1 MPETKTCPD
10 CAESVLAAARVCRY
24 CGYRFG
30 EPAPGAGR
38 SLMERL
44 GVTRRRRAPNLE
56 EILADWGFAA
66 QPGETVRCFRYVVV
80 DDQDGYLLVSDRRLM
95 FIADLR
101 RRQKPV
107 FECVLSVIESVTL
120 SANGR
125 RLTIAGPGAKHRITG
140 TGHVVRPIAKAI
152 AEGSGRPLSNDR

>member
-1 MPETKTCPD
+1 VPETKTCPD

-30 EPAPGAGR
+30 EPPPGAAR
-38 SLMERL
+38 SLLERL
-44 GVTRRRRAPNLE
+44 GVTRRGRASNLE
-56 EILADWGFAA
+56 EILADWGFDA
-66 QPGETVRCFRYVVV
+66 QPGEAVLCFRYVVV

-101 RRQKPV
+101 RRQEPV

-120 SANGR
+120 SVNGR
-125 RLTIAGPGAKHRITG
+125 RLTIAGPGAEHRITG
-140 TGHVVRPIAKAI
+140 TGHVVRSVADAI
-152 AEGSGRPLSNDR
+152 AQGSGRPLSEGR